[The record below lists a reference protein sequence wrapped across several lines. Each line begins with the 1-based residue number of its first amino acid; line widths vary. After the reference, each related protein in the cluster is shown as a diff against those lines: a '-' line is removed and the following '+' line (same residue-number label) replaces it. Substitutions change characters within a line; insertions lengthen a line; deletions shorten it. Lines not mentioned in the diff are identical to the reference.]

1 MLKGFPSAILHQ
13 YVDYLRGHGYPVPHF
28 DCDDYPRLL
37 ALMAHDKKNDTPGA
51 INFTLL
57 TAPGSPQIDCIV
69 PTPEITAALDIYR
82 DLVGM

>member
-1 MLKGFPSAILHQ
+1 MP
-13 YVDYLRGHGYPVPHF
+13 RF

-57 TAPGSPQIDCIV
+57 SAPGEPHIDCIV
-69 PTPEITAALDIYR
+69 PADTITAALDIYR
-82 DLVGM
+82 DLFGI